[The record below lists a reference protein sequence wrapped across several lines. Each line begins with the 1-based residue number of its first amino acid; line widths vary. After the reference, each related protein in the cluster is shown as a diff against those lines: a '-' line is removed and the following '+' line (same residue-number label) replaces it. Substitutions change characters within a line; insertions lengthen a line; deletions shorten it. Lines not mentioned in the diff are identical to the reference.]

1 MDQERRK
8 TIVRE
13 IEHWQRSK
21 LLPDQYCDFLLNL
34 YLDEGQARTPVTFT
48 GRAAVA
54 VKAATVKQWLL
65 TFGIFSLICF
75 VVLYFNEFH
84 PLLQIALSITGVLV
98 LLSIGQKYR
107 ERNESVG
114 LGLIGAGMLLMLGAG
129 LYMLQLH
136 ELLAWGWKAGL
147 LGLCS
152 ICWVAFGIGARI
164 PLLHLCGWMAS
175 FLVYAWLLSN
185 NTDSPRWFEI
195 QLYWL
200 PASFVFGWCSWFF
213 HRWTRP
219 VASILFVAAAIAWFM
234 PELYSAVFM
243 KEQVGLQLQLMVKI
257 IAGGVTLFSLRKQWI
272 AWVA

>member
-8 TIVRE
+8 SIVRE

-21 LLPDQYCDFLLNL
+21 LLPEQYCDFLLNL
-34 YLDEGQARTPVTFT
+34 YLDEGEKRAPTTFA

-54 VKAATVKQWLL
+54 VKGASVKQWLL

-75 VVLYFNEFH
+75 VFLYFTVFH
-84 PLLQIALSITGVLV
+84 PLLQIALSVTGVYI
-98 LLSIGQKYR
+98 LLFIGQRYR
-107 ERNESVG
+107 AKNESVG
-114 LGLIGAGMLLMLGAG
+114 IGLIGTGMLLMLGAG

-136 ELLAWGWKAGL
+136 TLEAWGWKAGL
-147 LGLCS
+147 LAFCS
-152 ICWVAFGIGARI
+152 LFWIAFGIGGRI

-175 FLVYAWLLSN
+175 FLVYAWLLFN
-185 NTDSPRWFEI
+185 NTESPKWFEI

-213 HRWTRP
+213 HRWSRP
-219 VASILFVAAAIAWFM
+219 VASILFVAGALVWFM
-234 PELYSAVFM
+234 PELYAAVFADA
-243 KEQVGLQLQLMVKI
+243 EFGLQLQLMVKI
-257 IAGGVTLFSLRKQWI
+257 MAGGALLFSLRKQWI